1 MLLRGLKNERLQ
13 RRNNITVDGSPITW
27 NNYDHPFD
35 KLPLLESHIHPKFVI
50 FNAGRKMHIL
60 QLQVQKVVNE
70 SVFSPR
76 LGFVLHL
83 YEAWIRT
90 LPPNSKT
97 DQSYLAPVDNK
108 VTDDDGD
115 DGDGVDVDDEN
126 DEDYEP
132 GPTKKKKPVD
142 DENDEDYEPGPKK
155 KKKPARSKRKRSG
168 TGSYKVLSA
177 SSSYNQHCLSKVT
190 LSRLLDLEG
199 DASWTDDRIRDW
211 SNPFQTKFR
220 TRKKIRL

>member
-1 MLLRGLKNERLQ
+1 MLLRGLRNERLQ
-13 RRNNITVDGSPITW
+13 RRNNLMVDGSPTTW
-27 NNYDHPFD
+27 NNYDYPFD
-35 KLPLLESHIHPKFVI
+35 TLPLLESHIHQKFAI
-50 FNAGRKMHIL
+50 FNAGHKMHLL

-70 SVFSPR
+70 SIFSPR

-83 YEAWIRT
+83 YEASIRT

-97 DQSYLAPVDNK
+97 DQSYLAPIDNK

-132 GPTKKKKPVD
+132 GPTKKKKT
-142 DENDEDYEPGPKK
+142 
-155 KKKPARSKRKRSG
+155 ARTTKCKRTG

-211 SNPFQTKFR
+211 SNPFKTKFQ

>member
-1 MLLRGLKNERLQ
+1 
-13 RRNNITVDGSPITW
+13 
-27 NNYDHPFD
+27 
-35 KLPLLESHIHPKFVI
+35 
-50 FNAGRKMHIL
+50 MHIL

-76 LGFVLHL
+76 LGFVLRL
-83 YEAWIRT
+83 YEAWIQT

-115 DGDGVDVDDEN
+115 DGDGVD
-126 DEDYEP
+126 
-132 GPTKKKKPVD
+132 VD